1 MAEEFK
7 ISLKPKEE
15 ISFGDLEG
23 ATPLTENPD
32 GSYVV
37 EQDDLTYDLEGAT
50 ELEAGVV
57 AFDAANSKEPSYS
70 DYLKFKYNKG
80 KAPIMR
86 GAFGRAAMM
95 GEMESAEA
103 LEKGNKAQLEQLEKA
118 GKLEDLNFSEAP
130 VKTMLGEAAELLP
143 FMWESVK
150 EGLKDGAVMGAG
162 FATMG
167 ALTAP
172 PTAPITVPF
181 TFAAGMTTG
190 MGFGVAKTAM
200 DIEGGNLYLDLI
212 EKDISPKTARPL
224 SIAAGMAIGLIELSQ
239 LNLFTA
245 GFKKQFIQT
254 ISSKIGKSAILQAMT
269 LYVKNLGIQTA
280 QEDIQEMVQI
290 ATEIIAGVVESNPDV
305 IPETEEILDR
315 IVQTTVKS
323 VQGLAVLGVPSAV
336 AGGVQVR
343 SLSKQERLKAVKE
356 AFVKAEEA
364 KGEEEVTVKV
374 ERPEELTET
383 EKLQRGVE
391 EIKKEEEVA
400 KGQAQKETTKEAKEV
415 IPKLKGLAE
424 DVIPLSTETTI
435 KRKDISGRITKLDSE
450 IKQIDK
456 DIEALQKE
464 QDLKTSAAEKILKL
478 EIKNLE
484 KEISTAKKAGKKTE
498 ALERRLEKKN
508 ITLVELRGEPQEI
521 SINAIEKKLVERDIL
536 DEERAG
542 LLLAGD
548 LSKVDVSGK
557 RVELSATEVKGL
569 QVQIVKNKIRDVLG
583 GIKKGKQI
591 ARAEIKDIQNTLT
604 SIVLASETNET
615 QKKLAL
621 KAIQKVQTTEQFE
634 KAAPELIKR
643 LDRAAEKF
651 QKKKLIDS
659 FKKMTKT
666 KTVEKLRPENKK
678 QIQNILDEFSAVKF
692 SNKKLEELGA
702 LASALTA
709 HDSNQLTDAHINA
722 ILNLQKTPLS
732 DMTLEDVQLIHDS
745 VAHLIKIN
753 KEENTIRDGDR
764 QREKEA
770 VIEEAVGNV
779 QKRFGE
785 LDGSV
790 DGMDSTQIA
799 KESKLA
805 KMTKALK
812 TFFGVESYNI
822 ELATEILDGEDNGV
836 IQRILYRGIDNGE
849 AKSLAFKHFA
859 EDFFTQRGVRG
870 VVSDGWS
877 SFFSKKVKDKD
888 KVKVKVEAGTLT
900 MTKGDRV
907 SFLLHMKNENSRR
920 HLLEGGFVFR
930 TQLSADP
937 KILTEGDLI
946 SIAQSATSQE
956 VLVANAIHE
965 YFNTI
970 QKQAI
975 NNTSVNLLGF
985 EIAIEPN
992 YFPIQVD
999 RNSLEQQEEIKDF
1012 DDAGKFAEFTLE
1024 GMGIFKKRVKSSK
1037 PIYITDAFEVVHDNI
1052 QKASAYVG
1060 LAEPLRNAKS
1070 LTNARG
1076 FRQSMREAG
1085 LDSYTQV
1092 IQNYLRRV
1100 EGDSIRNDNADKL
1113 IQNWINKLDVA
1124 ILGGNPYIWL
1134 KQPVSF
1140 FLAATEIDS
1149 KFLATSFKF
1158 KMSETELTELK
1169 KWSPHFR
1176 DRLEGNVTREAGEVA
1191 AVGRTRRF
1199 FTGKDLISNKIME
1212 PLRKFDQAAIGS
1224 IWRATKKEVASKHPD
1239 LKGDAF
1245 FEKVAERSWEIA
1257 RRTQPTFALKDRS
1270 TVGMSKNLWL
1280 RLATKYSSQRNK
1292 NWMIMRR
1299 AFEQYNRSEKTIR
1312 DKKKLVKR
1320 ITLIRILAP
1329 AMIAGLNALA
1339 ATGRKPEDDD
1349 EGLQVFLVD
1358 WLKTTLGDIYLLS
1371 PALGSLITQFEE
1383 GKGKGF
1389 GMTDPLTSNFELAIR
1404 TVYETVD
1411 EVGNIISQE
1420 KYKHGRRK
1428 GELKWKA
1435 DLPRLYKDILDV
1447 GSKTT
1452 GMPVSGYLRFMTI
1465 TKNQLNKA
1473 LNFNDNSDKIQLDR
1487 F

>member
-7 ISLKPKEE
+7 ISLKPPKEQV
-15 ISFGDLEG
+15 SFGDLEG

-95 GEMESAEA
+95 GEIDSSLA
-103 LEKGNKAQLEQLEKA
+103 LEKGNKARLEQLEA
-118 GKLEDLNFSEAP
+118 SGNLEDLNFSEAP

-172 PTAPITVPF
+172 PTAPITVPL

-323 VQGLAVLGVPSAV
+323 LQGLAVLGVPSAI
-336 AGGVQVR
+336 AGGVQVK

-356 AFVKAEEA
+356 AFVQAEEV

-374 ERPEELTET
+374 EKLEEKTET
-383 EKLQRGVE
+383 EKLQRGVD
-391 EIKKEEEVA
+391 EIKKEEEVGR
-400 KGQAQKETTKEAKEV
+400 KKEEEKETTKAEA

-424 DVIPLSTETTI
+424 NVIPLSTEVTV
-435 KRKDISGRITKLDSE
+435 KRKDISGRITKLDTE

-456 DIEALQKE
+456 EIDTLQKE
-464 QDLKTSAAEKILKL
+464 QDLKSSAAEKILKL

-484 KEISTAKKAGKKTE
+484 KEISTAKKGGKKTE

-508 ITLVELRGEPQEI
+508 LALTELRGEPETVI
-521 SINAIEKKLVERDIL
+521 VKGIETKLAERDIL

-542 LLLAGD
+542 LILAED

-557 RVELSATEVKGL
+557 RVDLSANEVKSL

-604 SIVLASETNET
+604 SIVLASETNEA

-659 FKKMTKT
+659 FKKMTKA
-666 KTVEKLRPENKK
+666 KDIGKLRPENQK
-678 QIQNILDEFSAVKF
+678 QVQNILDEFSATKL
-692 SNKKLEELGA
+692 SNKKIGELETLANA
-702 LASALTA
+702 LIA

-770 VIEEAVGNV
+770 VVEEAVENI

-822 ELATEILDGEDNGV
+822 ELATEILDGEDNRV
-836 IQRILYRGIDNGE
+836 IQRVLYRGIDDGE

-859 EDFFTQRGVRG
+859 EDFFIQRGVRG

-877 SFFSKKVKDKD
+877 NFFSKKVKDKD
-888 KVKVKVEAGTLT
+888 KVKVKIEAGTLT

-946 SIAQSATSQE
+946 SITQSATPQE
-956 VLVANAIHE
+956 ILVADAIHE

-970 QKQAI
+970 QKQSI
-975 NNTSVNLLGF
+975 NNTSVDLLGF

-1070 LTNARG
+1070 LTNARE
-1076 FRQSMREAG
+1076 FRQSMRKAG
-1085 LDSYTQV
+1085 LDSYAQV

-1140 FLAATEIDS
+1140 LLAATEIDS

-1158 KMSETELTELK
+1158 KMSETELAELK

-1176 DRLEGNVTREAGEVA
+1176 DRLEGNISREAGEVA
-1191 AVGRTRRF
+1191 SVGRTRRF
-1199 FTGKDLISNKIME
+1199 FTGKELISSKIME

-1224 IWRATKKEVASKHPD
+1224 IWRATKKEVTAKHPT
-1239 LKGDAF
+1239 LTGDKF
-1245 FEKVAERSWEIA
+1245 FEKVSERSWEIA

-1299 AFEQYNRSEKTIR
+1299 AFEQYNRSEKTIK
-1312 DKKKLVKR
+1312 DKRKLVKR
-1320 ITLIRILAP
+1320 ITLIRIVAP

-1339 ATGRKPEDDD
+1339 ATGRRPEEDD

-1371 PALGSLITQFEE
+1371 PALGSLITQFSE

-1389 GMTDPLTSNFELAIR
+1389 GMTDPLSSNFELAIR

-1411 EVGNIISQE
+1411 EVGNIVSQE
-1420 KYKHGRRK
+1420 RYKNGRRR

-1435 DLPRLYKDILDV
+1435 DLPRWYKDVLDV

-1452 GMPVSGYLRFMTI
+1452 GMPISGYLRFMTT

-1473 LNFNDNSDKIQLDR
+1473 LDFNDNSDKIQLDR